1 MKILFTG
8 STGRQTKDEMSG
20 RALDRIN
27 DSSIIVNSLRK
38 QGHTVDRK
46 SVEWGDDLSSYDLA
60 IVGIGQFGSL
70 NYSGAIFK
78 SMWPLAAAKKVLVFH
93 EDWKIGGT
101 VNSFTKALEQETYQ
115 KMLDK
120 RFADGKVFYGGTD
133 NPLFDAEQCKAVMQK
148 LVNGEFPALIPAFDW
163 GNKQLVRDI
172 IKSKD
177 IYNVD
182 LTPYVL
188 EHYGIDPNTTQIYP
202 EKQKKHMLASL
213 VDHTAWVKRNK
224 FSWSVDFFGAK
235 SMKDSSQLESERD
248 VFDKCAEY
256 WSILCPEYPH
266 SGSGWFRIRYIY
278 SAINKSILIAS
289 KNDLDALEIPK
300 LDIEQMDDI
309 TLRDYSQLQSDQILK
324 WMWTKETFDTKINQI
339 VNQAA
344 RD

>member
-8 STGRQTKDEMSG
+8 STSRQTKDEISK

-27 DSSIIVNSLRK
+27 DSSIIVDSLRK

-46 SVEWGDDLSSYDLA
+46 VVEWGDDLSSYDLA

-70 NYSGAIFK
+70 NYSGGIFK
-78 SMWPLAAAKKVLVFH
+78 SMWPLVAAKKVLVFH
-93 EDWKIGGT
+93 EDWKIDGT
-101 VNSFTKALEQETYQ
+101 IKSFTKAIEPETYQ

-120 RFADGKVFYGGTD
+120 RFADGKVFYSGTEH
-133 NPLFDAEQCKAVMQK
+133 PQFDKEKCLVAMKK
-148 LVNGEFPALIPAFDW
+148 LIGGEFPALIPAFNW

-177 IYNVD
+177 IYNID

-188 EHYGIDPNTTQIYP
+188 KHYGIEIDTPQV
-202 EKQKKHMLASL
+202 EQKQKRHILASL
-213 VDHTAWVKRNK
+213 VDHTSWVKRNK
-224 FSWSVDFFGAK
+224 FKWPVDFYGAK
-235 SMKDSSQLESERD
+235 SMEGATQLESEKA

-278 SAINKSILIAS
+278 AAINKSILIAS
-289 KNDLDALEIPK
+289 ENDLKALG
-300 LDIEQMDDI
+300 IEKKSIEDLNDKELIAYAQE
-309 TLRDYSQLQSDQILK
+309 QSKAILAHTISCAEFDKQIN
-324 WMWTKETFDTKINQI
+324 KI
-339 VNQAA
+339 VVSL
-344 RD
+344 